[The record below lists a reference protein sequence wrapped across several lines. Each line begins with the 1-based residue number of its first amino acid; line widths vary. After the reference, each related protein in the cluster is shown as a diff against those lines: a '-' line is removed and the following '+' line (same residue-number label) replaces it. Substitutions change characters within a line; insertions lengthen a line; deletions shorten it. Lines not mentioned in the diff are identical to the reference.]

1 MNTINYSTLQKVL
14 HALSALLIIWLVV
27 SGFYVALVS
36 EAARYKQVIGNINVS
51 LSVLFIPVFMLR
63 FYVSFGRGCP
73 AVIDVKNLTP
83 WLVFFIHTMMYLI
96 VVTVLI
102 SGVLMMDK
110 PISFFN
116 VASVPQPL
124 NTRETHEFFA
134 RIHRLASAVL
144 ALLVTVHV
152 AAVIK
157 HHCSG
162 RPIIKRMFS

>member
-1 MNTINYSTLQKVL
+1 MVGFFYSYDD
-14 HALSALLIIWLVV
+14 V
-27 SGFYVALVS
+27 SDRCNGFDFWCFDDGQAD
-36 EAARYKQVIGNINVS
+36 Q
-51 LSVLFIPVFMLR
+51 
-63 FYVSFGRGCP
+63 
-73 AVIDVKNLTP
+73 
-83 WLVFFIHTMMYLI
+83 
-96 VVTVLI
+96 
-102 SGVLMMDK
+102 
-110 PISFFN
+110 FFN